1 MRIKNFFLFLALI
14 LCAGMA
20 YAKGG
25 GKLIMQVNSDDWFPI
40 EGCVFSVY
48 ASDGDKPVCFLRTD
62 GDGKATSKKLPN
74 GSYVVYNALMTMG
87 FNNLGYSSF
96 TIDDGDVYYHLIAK
110 SATDVIWAD
119 RPNSSVVKATI
130 SGTLP
135 KDVLAYV
142 TAFPHVAVVDHYI
155 DGSFFTYS
163 YPLVCAKNG
172 KSANASKA
180 YKKRSGLKA
189 KLVPSGML
197 SFSFPA
203 EDCKE
208 MFAFGFYIDNE
219 LYEYRPDDFKAS
231 CSGKIAIQ
239 DRDTKYRLGTNGAF
253 WLETFWQSQNFL
265 FGGQSIDLGD
275 KWSGTASG
283 TWDGIESKVAVSVSK
298 KTGKFKI
305 AITSW
310 DAVGVCV
317 RYGTMPSE

>member
-1 MRIKNFFLFLALI
+1 MRIKNFMLILALI

-25 GKLIMQVNSDDWFPI
+25 GKLNIQVNSDYDFPI

-48 ASDGDKPVCFLRTD
+48 ASGGDTPVCFLRTD

-87 FNNLGYSSF
+87 HNNLGYSSF

-119 RPNSSVVKATI
+119 RPNSSVVKVSI
-130 SGTLP
+130 SGTLS
-135 KDVLAYV
+135 KEVLAYV
-142 TAFPHVAVVDHYI
+142 KAFPHVAIIDHLVQGGY
-155 DGSFFTYS
+155 FTS
-163 YPLVCAKNG
+163 AYPLVCAKNG
-172 KSANASKA
+172 KSASVSK
-180 YKKRSGLKA
+180 YFKKEYGSKA
-189 KLVPSGML
+189 KLLSLGML
-197 SFSFPA
+197 SFSFSA
-203 EDCKE
+203 EDCQE

-219 LYEYRPDDFKAS
+219 LWQYRPDDFKAS
-231 CSGKIAIQ
+231 CSGKIAIV
-239 DRDTKYRLGTNGAF
+239 DWDTNYKLGTNGMF

-265 FGGQSIDLGD
+265 FGGQPIDLGD
-275 KWSGTASG
+275 KWSGTGSG
-283 TWDGIESKVAVSVSK
+283 IWDGIESKVAVSVNK